1 VVVVD
6 KPSGPTSF
14 DVVRRVKGLFKTR
27 RCGHTGTLDPT
38 ATGVLP
44 ICIGD
49 ATKIASFVAEG
60 EKEYDAVVRFGE
72 TTDTQDAAGRTL
84 TTLPLGDLTEERVR
98 DALSGFVG
106 LVEQTPPMYSARKV
120 EGRRLYEL
128 AREGVEVEREA
139 RQVHI
144 DEARMTFFGAP
155 AASASITLAS
165 EGAPKGGA
173 HGASITL
180 APQGAPKGGASGA
193 SITLDVGIFVR
204 CSKGTYLRTLAH
216 DLGAKLGCGA
226 HLKTLKRVRVGPFSL
241 EDSVGLDTLMAVAK
255 EGRPQLEKYLLPV
268 SRALSDLAELK
279 LDTQL
284 ARRVAHGHA
293 PGPADLSRLRA
304 PPFSRGRKVRL
315 LDPEGRVLA
324 VGESDGVGMLKLLRV
339 LVSGSHDMVGR
350 SSEDE

>member
-1 VVVVD
+1 MAGELSGVVVVD

-14 DVVRRVKGLFKTR
+14 DVVRRVKGLFKTK

-49 ATKIASFVAEG
+49 ATKVASFVAEG

-72 TTDTQDAAGRTL
+72 ITDTQDAAGRTL
-84 TTLPLGDLTEERVR
+84 ETRPLGDLTEERVR
-98 DALSGFVG
+98 QELTGFVG

-120 EGRRLYEL
+120 DGKRLYDL
-128 AREGVEVEREA
+128 ARAGEEVEREA
-139 RQVHI
+139 RQVNI
-144 DEARMTFFGAP
+144 DEARLLFFRPPDA
-155 AASASITLAS
+155 
-165 EGAPKGGA
+165 
-173 HGASITL
+173 
-180 APQGAPKGGASGA
+180 
-193 SITLDVGIFVR
+193 GIFVR

-216 DLGAKLGCGA
+216 DLGQRLGCGA
-226 HLKTLKRVRVGPFSL
+226 HLKALKRVRVGPFSI
-241 EDSVGLDTLMAVAK
+241 EDSVGLDTLMAAAK
-255 EGRPQLEKYLLPV
+255 EKTLEKYLLPL
-268 SRALSDLAELK
+268 SRALDELAELR
-279 LDTQL
+279 LDVTL

-304 PPFSRGRKVRL
+304 PPFARGRKVRL

-324 VGESDGVGMLKLLRV
+324 VAESDGVGTLKLLRV

-350 SSEDE
+350 GEDE

>member
-1 VVVVD
+1 MAREISGVVVVD

-14 DVVRRVKGLFKTR
+14 DVVRRVKGLFKAK

-49 ATKIASFVAEG
+49 ATKIASFVSEG
-60 EKEYDAVVRFGE
+60 EKEYDAVVRLGE

-84 TTLPLGDLTEERVR
+84 EKRPIEGVTHERALA
-98 DALSGFVG
+98 ALSEFVG

-120 EGRRLYEL
+120 EGKRLYEL
-128 AREGVEVEREA
+128 ARAGEEVDREP

-144 DEARMTFFGAP
+144 DEAKLISFRPPDM
-155 AASASITLAS
+155 
-165 EGAPKGGA
+165 
-173 HGASITL
+173 
-180 APQGAPKGGASGA
+180 
-193 SITLDVGIFVR
+193 GIFVR

-216 DLGAKLGCGA
+216 DLGQKLGCGA
-226 HLKTLKRVRVGPFSL
+226 HLRELKRVRVGPFAI
-241 EDSVGLDTLMAVAK
+241 EDTVGLDTLMAAAK
-255 EGRPQLEKYLLPV
+255 EGPASLDRHLFPI
-268 SRALSDLAELK
+268 SRALSELAELQ
-279 LDTQL
+279 LDTPL

-315 LDPEGRVLA
+315 IDPEGRVLA
-324 VGESDGVGMLKLLRV
+324 VGESDGVGTLRLLRV
-339 LVSGSHDMVGR
+339 LVSGSHDLV
-350 SSEDE
+350 EKDY